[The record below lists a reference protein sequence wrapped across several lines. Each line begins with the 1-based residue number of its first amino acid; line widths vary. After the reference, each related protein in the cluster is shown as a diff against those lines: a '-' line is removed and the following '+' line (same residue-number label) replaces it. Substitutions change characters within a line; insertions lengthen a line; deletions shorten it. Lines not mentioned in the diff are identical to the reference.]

1 MSAIIGGIS
10 GIFGNIFS
18 MLVTIGNVIAN
29 ALINLGK
36 WFFSLTTEKPE
47 AGLTLLTLSIYLMS

>member
-10 GIFGNIFS
+10 GIFGSIFS

-29 ALINLGK
+29 ALIKLGR
-36 WFFSLTTEKPE
+36 WFFSLMTEKPE
-47 AGLTLLTLSIYLMS
+47 AGLTLITLGVYLMT